1 MSRGRSRSIS
11 QSQNNKV
18 QGTQSRSNTPLA
30 LEQEMSENV
39 ILNKRRQSRVENSN
53 AELLDMDFKMN

>member
-1 MSRGRSRSIS
+1 MD
-11 QSQNNKV
+11 
-18 QGTQSRSNTPLA
+18 SRSNTPLA

-53 AELLDMDFKMN
+53 AELLDMDFNMN